1 MLSERI
7 VIQRWENSLFNK
19 FLNWSLE
26 LHAHKIWGVLEDPG
40 CLLTQAGAEA
50 GEVQM
55 VYLHFP

>member
-7 VIQRWENSLFNK
+7 VMQRWEDSLFNK
-19 FLNWSLE
+19 FLDWSLE
-26 LHAHKIWGVLEDPG
+26 LHAQKIWGVLEDSG

-55 VYLHFP
+55 VCLHFP